1 MAATVI
7 DALLVTLGLD
17 TSDFRKGQKDVSD
30 DLKKQREDAKKT
42 AKEMAEQGKKA
53 ASFFSSI
60 KTELLALT
68 GVTVT
73 AGGLMS
79 LVKNT
84 TSSLMDLSIQSK
96 ALGMT
101 ARELDGFGKAAESA
115 GSSFERITAAL
126 QGFQAAKQ
134 GSLFGDTSSPIFSG
148 MRMLTALTGDTFDVY
163 SKDAKSLARSY
174 LESLRKVKDPNI
186 RRQIGAMGGFDDA
199 TIQRNQEGRF
209 LPDVDRL
216 TKSSGITD
224 ASVKGAKEF
233 TEAWVVLNQNL
244 ETTKNQFYT
253 FLIPYVREFN
263 GVLLQ
268 LSNWMKSH
276 PDEMRQKVESFFGAI
291 ESGAKVADNAARS
304 VGGWENAIKLLV
316 ATWVMGIT
324 KAFTGLFALTPPAW
338 FVAASAVGVGAYQN
352 ISNAATKA
360 DHTDSLWES
369 IKQRWSAG
377 GWYNNQQNI
386 QALSP
391 EQRKKD
397 QDERSFWEST
407 KNLLSQ
413 AVNALISPAG
423 AASMQPNIVGGYQ
436 PNVPLNALPEQRRQQ
451 QDERDYWESTK
462 NLLSKI
468 ADALISP
475 AGAATMQ
482 PDTSGYQPNVPLNAQ
497 AARLG
502 AKGKAFLQA
511 MAGEFG
517 ALEGKYGLP
526 AGLLSSVAAT
536 ESGGDPFAV
545 SPKGAKGP
553 FQFMDGTAR
562 DMGLKGMDVYDPHK
576 SADAAA
582 RYLRYLLDATG
593 GDLEKTLAS
602 YNWGL
607 GNVQK
612 KGMDNLP
619 SETRNYVP
627 KVMAGMRPGAG
638 MAVDRAMPGQAGGVY
653 NFYGTKITT
662 QAQNVEQLTS
672 DIKKHGDNRVMLMA
686 GYSGQ

>member
-53 ASFFSSI
+53 AAFFGSI

-68 GVTVT
+68 GVAVT
-73 AGGLMS
+73 AGGLIS
-79 LVKNT
+79 FVKST
-84 TSSLMDLSIQSK
+84 TSGLMDLSIQSK
-96 ALGMT
+96 ALGLS
-101 ARELDGFGKAAESA
+101 ARELDGWSKSAEAA
-115 GSSFERITAAL
+115 GSSAEKISASL
-126 QGFQAAKQ
+126 QGFQGAIQ
-134 GSLFGDTSSPIFSG
+134 GARVGDYSSSIFGG
-148 MRMLTALTGDTFDVY
+148 LAQLNALTGQNFDVWGQ
-163 SKDAKSLARSY
+163 DASSLAKTS
-174 LESLRKVKDPNI
+174 LDALRKISDPNL
-186 RRQIGAMGGFDDA
+186 RRQVGLSLGFDDA
-199 TIQRNQEGRF
+199 TLQRNQEGKF

-224 ASVKGAKEF
+224 VSTKGAKEF
-233 TEAWVVLNQNL
+233 TAAWAELNQSL

-253 FLIPYVREFN
+253 FLIPYVRDFN
-263 GVLLQ
+263 VVLRD

-276 PDEMRQKVESFFGAI
+276 PEEMKQKVDAFFGAI
-291 ESGAKVADNAARS
+291 ESGAKMADKAAQA
-304 VGGWENAIKLLV
+304 VGGWENAIKIIIGASVGGKLLFFLANLSKALLV
-316 ATWVMGIT
+316 LTGIT
-324 KAFTGLFALTPPAW
+324 LPGWL
-338 FVAASAVGVGAYQN
+338 VAASAVGVGAYQN
-352 ISNAATKA
+352 ISNAATKE

-377 GWYNNQQNI
+377 GWYNNQQNM
-386 QALSP
+386 QAVSP

-423 AASMQPNIVGGYQ
+423 AASMQPNIVG
-436 PNVPLNALPEQRRQQ
+436 
-451 QDERDYWESTK
+451 
-462 NLLSKI
+462 
-468 ADALISP
+468 
-475 AGAATMQ
+475 
-482 PDTSGYQPNVPLNAQ
+482 GYQPNVPLNAQ

-562 DMGLKGMDVYDPHK
+562 DLGLKGMDVYDPHK

-593 GDLEKTLAS
+593 GDLEKALAS

-638 MAVDRAMPGQAGGVY
+638 MAVDRAMPGQSGATY
-653 NFYGTKITT
+653 QFYGTKITT

-672 DIKKHGDNRVMLMA
+672 DIKKHGDNRVMLLA

>member
-17 TSDFRKGQKDVSD
+17 TSQFRKGQQEVSD
-30 DLKKQREDAKKT
+30 DLKKQREDAKNT

-79 LVKNT
+79 FVKST
-84 TSSLMDLSIQSK
+84 TSGLMELSIQAKS
-96 ALGMT
+96 LGMT
-101 ARELDGFGKAAESA
+101 AKELDGVGKAAEAA
-115 GSSFERITAAL
+115 GSSVEKISAAL
-126 QGFQAAKQ
+126 QGFQNAKQ
-134 GSLFGDTSSPIFSG
+134 LAKVGVYDTPVQEAAIRLNSLTHDSFNIRDDSAQT
-148 MRMLTALTGDTFDVY
+148 TFR
-163 SKDAKSLARSY
+163 KI
-174 LESLRKVKDPNI
+174 LESARKVTDPDI
-186 RRQIGAMGGFDDA
+186 RRQILQLVGVDDA
-199 TIQRNQEGRF
+199 INQRNQEGKF

-224 ASVKGAKEF
+224 ASTKGAKEF
-233 TEAWVVLNQNL
+233 TAAWAELGQNLDTVKNQIYVGLIPTIRDLNGLLIEWSSGNAKSSSFFKELKRDINDITGIDLGSWTLSGDLRNLKDNFSMLGKVLNHLGNAL
-244 ETTKNQFYT
+244 NELNNGNFSKAAD
-253 FLIPYVREFN
+253 EFKKAWYGTEDGKPTGN
-263 GVLLQ
+263 DALPGVTSSSQSIYENSTYKKYNDLLNKY
-268 LSNWMKSH
+268 LPEWL
-276 PDEMRQKVESFFGAI
+276 
-291 ESGAKVADNAARS
+291 
-304 VGGWENAIKLLV
+304 GG
-316 ATWVMGIT
+316 
-324 KAFTGLFALTPPAW
+324 TP
-338 FVAASAVGVGAYQN
+338 S
-352 ISNAATKA
+352 
-360 DHTDSLWES
+360 D
-369 IKQRWSAG
+369 
-377 GWYNNQQNI
+377 
-386 QALSP
+386 
-391 EQRKKD
+391 RKKD
-397 QDERSFWEST
+397 QDEKSYWDTT
-407 KNLLSQ
+407 K
-413 AVNALISPAG
+413 
-423 AASMQPNIVGGYQ
+423 
-436 PNVPLNALPEQRRQQ
+436 
-451 QDERDYWESTK
+451 T
-462 NLLSKI
+462 LLSKI
-468 ADALISP
+468 ADAIVTP
-475 AGAATMQ
+475 AGASSLE
-482 PDTSGYQPNVPLNAQ
+482 PSIGGYQPNVPLNAQ

-562 DMGLKGMDVYDPHK
+562 DLGLKGMDVYDPHK

-593 GDLEKTLAS
+593 GDLEKALAS

-638 MAVDRAMPGQAGGVY
+638 MAVDRAMPGQSGATY
-653 NFYGTKITT
+653 QFYGTKITT

-672 DIKKHGDNRVMLMA
+672 DIKKHGDNRVMLLA

>member
-17 TSDFRKGQKDVSD
+17 TSQFRKGQQEVSD
-30 DLKKQREDAKKT
+30 DLKKQREDAKNT

-233 TEAWVVLNQNL
+233 TEAWVLLNQNL

-291 ESGAKVADNAARS
+291 ESGAKAADNAARS
-304 VGGWENAIKLLV
+304 VGGWENAIKLLIGLKV

-338 FVAASAVGVGAYQN
+338 FIAASAVGVGAYQN

-369 IKQRWSAG
+369 IKQRWDAG
-377 GWYNNQQNI
+377 GWYNNQQNM
-386 QALSP
+386 QAVSP

-423 AASMQPNIVGGYQ
+423 AASMQPNIVG
-436 PNVPLNALPEQRRQQ
+436 
-451 QDERDYWESTK
+451 
-462 NLLSKI
+462 
-468 ADALISP
+468 
-475 AGAATMQ
+475 
-482 PDTSGYQPNVPLNAQ
+482 GYQPNVPLNAQ

-536 ESGGDPFAV
+536 ESGGDPYAV

-562 DMGLKGMDVYDPHK
+562 DLGLKGMDVYDPHK

-638 MAVDRAMPGQAGGVY
+638 MAVDRAMPGQAGGIY

-672 DIKKHGDNRVMLMA
+672 DIKKHGDNRVMLLA

>member
-79 LVKNT
+79 LVKST
-84 TSSLMDLSIQSK
+84 TSGLMDLSIQSK
-96 ALGMT
+96 ALGLS
-101 ARELDGFGKAAESA
+101 ARELDGWSKSAEAA
-115 GSSFERITAAL
+115 GSSAEKISASL
-126 QGFQAAKQ
+126 QGFQGAIQ
-134 GSLFGDTSSPIFSG
+134 GARVGDYSSSIFGG
-148 MRMLTALTGDTFDVY
+148 LAQLNALTGQNFDVWGQ
-163 SKDAKSLARSY
+163 DASSLAKTS
-174 LESLRKVKDPNI
+174 LDALRKISDPNL
-186 RRQIGAMGGFDDA
+186 RRQVGLSLGFDDA
-199 TIQRNQEGRF
+199 TLQRNQEGKF

-216 TKSSGITD
+216 TKNSGISD
-224 ASVKGAKEF
+224 ESINGAKEF
-233 TEAWVVLNQNL
+233 NSAWAELNQNL
-244 ETTKNQFYT
+244 DTTKNQFYT

-304 VGGWENAIKLLV
+304 VGGWENAIKLLIGLKV

-386 QALSP
+386 QAVSP

-436 PNVPLNALPEQRRQQ
+436 PNVPLNA
-451 QDERDYWESTK
+451 
-462 NLLSKI
+462 
-468 ADALISP
+468 
-475 AGAATMQ
+475 
-482 PDTSGYQPNVPLNAQ
+482 Q

-502 AKGKAFLQA
+502 AKGRAFLQA

-526 AGLLSSVAAT
+526 AGLLSSVAGT

-562 DMGLKGMDVYDPHK
+562 DLGLKGMDVYDPHK

-593 GDLEKTLAS
+593 GDLEKALAS

-638 MAVDRAMPGQAGGVY
+638 MAVDRSMPGQSGATY
-653 NFYGTKITT
+653 QFYGTKITT

-672 DIKKHGDNRVMLMA
+672 DIKKHGDNRVMLLA

>member
-7 DALLVTLGLD
+7 DALLITLGLD

-84 TSSLMDLSIQSK
+84 TSGLMDLSIQSK
-96 ALGMT
+96 ALGMS
-101 ARELDGFGKAAESA
+101 AKELDGWAKSAEAA
-115 GSSFERITAAL
+115 GSSAEKITNVL
-126 QGFQAAKQ
+126 KGFQDAKQ
-134 GSLFGDTSSPIFSG
+134 GATFGDFTNPLYEVAPIL
-148 MRMLTALTGDTFDVY
+148 RRLTGVEINT
-163 SKDAKSLARSY
+163 SKDDVPTIA
-174 LESLRKVKDPNI
+174 RKVFSALQKVKNPAM
-186 RRQIGAMGGFDDA
+186 RRVLAERVGIDDA
-199 TIQRNQEGRF
+199 TLQRNQEGQF

-224 ASVKGAKEF
+224 ASTKGAKEF
-233 TEAWVVLNQNL
+233 TAAWAELGQNLDTVKNQIYEGLIPTIRDLNGLLKEWSSGNVKSSSFFKELKRDINDITGIDLGSWTLSSDLRNLKDNFSMLGKVLNHLGNAL
-244 ETTKNQFYT
+244 NELN
-253 FLIPYVREFN
+253 N
-263 GVLLQ
+263 G
-268 LSNWMKSH
+268 N
-276 PDEMRQKVESFFGAI
+276 F
-291 ESGAKVADNAARS
+291 
-304 VGGWENAIKLLV
+304 
-316 ATWVMGIT
+316 T
-324 KAFTGLFALTPPAW
+324 KAADEFKKAWYGTEDGKPTGNDALPGVTSNSQSIYENSTYKKYNDLLNKYLPEWLGGTP
-338 FVAASAVGVGAYQN
+338 S
-352 ISNAATKA
+352 
-360 DHTDSLWES
+360 D
-369 IKQRWSAG
+369 
-377 GWYNNQQNI
+377 
-386 QALSP
+386 
-391 EQRKKD
+391 RKKD
-397 QDERSFWEST
+397 QDEKSYWDTT
-407 KNLLSQ
+407 K
-413 AVNALISPAG
+413 
-423 AASMQPNIVGGYQ
+423 
-436 PNVPLNALPEQRRQQ
+436 
-451 QDERDYWESTK
+451 T
-462 NLLSKI
+462 LLSKI
-468 ADALISP
+468 ADAIVTP
-475 AGAATMQ
+475 AGASSLE
-482 PDTSGYQPNVPLNAQ
+482 PSIGGYKPNVPLNAQ

-562 DMGLKGMDVYDPHK
+562 DLGLKGMDVYDPHK

>member
-17 TSDFRKGQKDVSD
+17 TSQFRKGQQEVSD
-30 DLKKQREDAKKT
+30 DLKKQREDAKNT

-304 VGGWENAIKLLV
+304 VGGWENAIKLLIGLKV

-436 PNVPLNALPEQRRQQ
+436 PNVPLNA
-451 QDERDYWESTK
+451 
-462 NLLSKI
+462 
-468 ADALISP
+468 
-475 AGAATMQ
+475 
-482 PDTSGYQPNVPLNAQ
+482 Q

-502 AKGKAFLQA
+502 TKGKAFLQA

-517 ALEGKYGLP
+517 ALEGKYELP

-562 DMGLKGMDVYDPHK
+562 DLGLKGMDVYDPHK

-672 DIKKHGDNRVMLMA
+672 GIKKHGDNRVMLMA

>member
-17 TSDFRKGQKDVSD
+17 TSQFRKGQQEVSD
-30 DLKKQREDAKKT
+30 DLKKQREDAKNT

-73 AGGLMS
+73 AGGLIS
-79 LVKNT
+79 FVKST
-84 TSSLMDLSIQSK
+84 TSGLMDLSIQSK
-96 ALGMT
+96 ALGLS
-101 ARELDGFGKAAESA
+101 ARELDGWSKSAEAA
-115 GSSFERITAAL
+115 GSSAEKISASL
-126 QGFQAAKQ
+126 QGFQGAIQ
-134 GSLFGDTSSPIFSG
+134 GARVGDYSSSIFGG
-148 MRMLTALTGDTFDVY
+148 LAQLNALTGQNFDVWGQ
-163 SKDAKSLARSY
+163 DASSLAKTS
-174 LESLRKVKDPNI
+174 LDALRKISDPNL
-186 RRQIGAMGGFDDA
+186 RRQVGLSLGFDDA
-199 TIQRNQEGRF
+199 TLQRNQEGKF

-224 ASVKGAKEF
+224 ASTKGAKEF
-233 TEAWVVLNQNL
+233 TAAWAELNQSL

-253 FLIPYVREFN
+253 FLIPYVRDFN
-263 GVLLQ
+263 VVLRD

-276 PDEMRQKVESFFGAI
+276 PEEMKQKVDAFFGAI
-291 ESGAKVADNAARS
+291 ESGAKMADKAAQE
-304 VGGWENAIKLLV
+304 VGGWENAIKLLIGLKV

-386 QALSP
+386 QAVSP

-436 PNVPLNALPEQRRQQ
+436 PNVPLNA
-451 QDERDYWESTK
+451 
-462 NLLSKI
+462 
-468 ADALISP
+468 
-475 AGAATMQ
+475 
-482 PDTSGYQPNVPLNAQ
+482 Q

-526 AGLLSSVAAT
+526 AGLLSSVAGT

-562 DMGLKGMDVYDPHK
+562 DLGLKGMDVYDPHK

-593 GDLEKTLAS
+593 GDLEKALAS

-619 SETRNYVP
+619 PETRNYVP

>member
-7 DALLVTLGLD
+7 DALLITLGLD

-53 ASFFSSI
+53 AAFFGSI

-73 AGGLMS
+73 AGGLIS
-79 LVKNT
+79 FVKST
-84 TSSLMDLSIQSK
+84 TSGLMDLSIQSK
-96 ALGMT
+96 ALGLS
-101 ARELDGFGKAAESA
+101 ARELDGWSKSAEAA
-115 GSSFERITAAL
+115 GSSAEKISASL
-126 QGFQAAKQ
+126 QGFQGAIQ
-134 GSLFGDTSSPIFSG
+134 GARVGDYSSSIFGG
-148 MRMLTALTGDTFDVY
+148 LAQLNALTGQNFDVWGQ
-163 SKDAKSLARSY
+163 DASSLAKTS
-174 LESLRKVKDPNI
+174 LDALRKIGDPNL
-186 RRQIGAMGGFDDA
+186 RRQVGLSLGFDDA
-199 TIQRNQEGRF
+199 TLQRNQEGKF

-224 ASVKGAKEF
+224 ASTKGAKEF
-233 TEAWVVLNQNL
+233 TAAWAELGQNLDTVKNQIYVGLIPTIRDLNGLLIEWSSGNAKSSSFFKELKRDINDITGIDLGSWTLSGDLRNLKDNFSMLGKVLNHLGNAL
-244 ETTKNQFYT
+244 NELNNGNFSKAAD
-253 FLIPYVREFN
+253 EFKKAWYGTEDGKPTGN
-263 GVLLQ
+263 DALPGV
-268 LSNWMKSH
+268 
-276 PDEMRQKVESFFGAI
+276 
-291 ESGAKVADNAARS
+291 
-304 VGGWENAIKLLV
+304 
-316 ATWVMGIT
+316 T
-324 KAFTGLFALTPPAW
+324 KA
-338 FVAASAVGVGAYQN
+338 
-352 ISNAATKA
+352 
-360 DHTDSLWES
+360 
-369 IKQRWSAG
+369 AG
-377 GWYNNQQNI
+377 
-386 QALSP
+386 QAL
-391 EQRKKD
+391 KKNGGTLDFKPD
-397 QDERSFWEST
+397 QDSAY
-407 KNLLSQ
+407 LSPQQQ
-413 AVNALISPAG
+413 ATQKMLDAVKF
-423 AASMQPNIVGGYQ
+423 QP
-436 PNVPLNALPEQRRQQ
+436 LPEQRRQQ

-517 ALEGKYGLP
+517 VLEGKYGLP
-526 AGLLSSVAAT
+526 AGLLSSVAGT

-562 DMGLKGMDVYDPHK
+562 DLGLKGMDVYDPHK

-593 GDLEKTLAS
+593 GDLEKALAS

-638 MAVDRAMPGQAGGVY
+638 MAVDRAMPGQSGATY
-653 NFYGTKITT
+653 QFYGTKITT

-672 DIKKHGDNRVMLMA
+672 DIKKHGDNRVMLLA

>member
-7 DALLVTLGLD
+7 DALLITLGLD

-224 ASVKGAKEF
+224 ASTKGAKEF
-233 TEAWVVLNQNL
+233 TAAWAELGQNLDTIKNQIYEGLIPTIRDLNGLLKEWSSGDVKSSSFFKELKRDIDDITGIDLGSWTLSSDLHNLKDNFSMLGRVLNHLGNAL
-244 ETTKNQFYT
+244 NELN
-253 FLIPYVREFN
+253 N
-263 GVLLQ
+263 G
-268 LSNWMKSH
+268 N
-276 PDEMRQKVESFFGAI
+276 FT
-291 ESGAKVADNAARS
+291 NAADEFKKAWYGTEDGKPTGNDALPGVTNNS
-304 VGGWENAIKLLV
+304 QSIYENGTYKKYNDLLNKYLPEWLGG
-316 ATWVMGIT
+316 
-324 KAFTGLFALTPPAW
+324 TP
-338 FVAASAVGVGAYQN
+338 S
-352 ISNAATKA
+352 
-360 DHTDSLWES
+360 D
-369 IKQRWSAG
+369 
-377 GWYNNQQNI
+377 
-386 QALSP
+386 
-391 EQRKKD
+391 RKKD
-397 QDERSFWEST
+397 QDEKSYWDTT
-407 KNLLSQ
+407 KALLSKI
-413 AVNALISPAG
+413 ADAIVTPAG
-423 AASMQPNIVGGYQ
+423 ASSVNPSIGGYQ
-436 PNVPLNALPEQRRQQ
+436 PNVPLNA
-451 QDERDYWESTK
+451 K
-462 NLLSKI
+462 
-468 ADALISP
+468 
-475 AGAATMQ
+475 
-482 PDTSGYQPNVPLNAQ
+482 

-536 ESGGDPFAV
+536 ESGGDPYAV

-562 DMGLKGMDVYDPHK
+562 DLGLKGMDVYDPHK

-593 GDLEKTLAS
+593 GDLEGALMA
-602 YNWGL
+602 YNGGIGKL
-607 GNVQK
+607 QRNG
-612 KGMDNLP
+612 KGGMPLE
-619 SETRNYVP
+619 SRQYAP

-662 QAQNVEQLTS
+662 QAQNVQQLTS

>member
-17 TSDFRKGQKDVSD
+17 TSQFRKGQQEVSD
-30 DLKKQREDAKKT
+30 DLKKQREDAKNT

-79 LVKNT
+79 FVKST
-84 TSSLMDLSIQSK
+84 TSGLMDLSIQSK
-96 ALGMT
+96 ALGLS
-101 ARELDGFGKAAESA
+101 ARELDGWSKSAEAA
-115 GSSFERITAAL
+115 GSSAEKISAAL
-126 QGFQAAKQ
+126 QGFQGAIQ
-134 GSLFGDTSSPIFSG
+134 GARVGDYSSSIFGG
-148 MRMLTALTGDTFDVY
+148 LAQLNALTGQNFDVWGQ
-163 SKDAKSLARSY
+163 DASSLAKTS
-174 LESLRKVKDPNI
+174 LDALRKISDPNL
-186 RRQIGAMGGFDDA
+186 RRQVGLSLGFDDA
-199 TIQRNQEGRF
+199 TLQRNQEGKF

-224 ASVKGAKEF
+224 ASTKGAKEF
-233 TEAWVVLNQNL
+233 TAAWAELNQSL

-253 FLIPYVREFN
+253 FLIPYVRDFN
-263 GVLLQ
+263 VVLRD

-276 PDEMRQKVESFFGAI
+276 PEEMKQKVDAFFGAI
-291 ESGAKVADNAARS
+291 ESGAKMADKAAQA
-304 VGGWENAIKLLV
+304 VGGWENAIKIIIGASVGGKLLFFLTNLSKSILGLARITLPGWLV
-316 ATWVMGIT
+316 AAAGLSAADKVDDLNQKAKESGVDVGTYLVGKMKEKQKENAEAFDKHFDYSPSGI
-324 KAFTGLFALTPPAW
+324 
-338 FVAASAVGVGAYQN
+338 
-352 ISNAATKA
+352 
-360 DHTDSLWES
+360 E
-369 IKQRWSAG
+369 
-377 GWYNNQQNI
+377 
-386 QALSP
+386 LSP
-391 EQRKKD
+391 Q
-397 QDERSFWEST
+397 Q
-407 KNLLSQ
+407 Q
-413 AVNALISPAG
+413 ATQKMLDAVKF
-423 AASMQPNIVGGYQ
+423 QP
-436 PNVPLNALPEQRRQQ
+436 LPEQRRQQ

-526 AGLLSSVAAT
+526 AGLLSSVAGT

-562 DMGLKGMDVYDPHK
+562 DLGLKGMDVYDPHK

-593 GDLEKTLAS
+593 GDLEKALAS

-638 MAVDRAMPGQAGGVY
+638 MAVDRAMPGQSGATY
-653 NFYGTKITT
+653 QFYGTKITT

-672 DIKKHGDNRVMLMA
+672 DIKKHGDNRIMLLA

>member
-7 DALLVTLGLD
+7 DALLITLGLD

-53 ASFFSSI
+53 AAFFGSI

-224 ASVKGAKEF
+224 ASTKGAKEF
-233 TEAWVVLNQNL
+233 TAAWAELGQNLDTVKNQIYEGLIPTIRDLNGLLKEWSSGNVKSSSFFKELKRDINDITGIDLGGWTLSSDLRNLKDNFSMLGKVLNHLGNAL
-244 ETTKNQFYT
+244 NELNNGNFSKAAD
-253 FLIPYVREFN
+253 EFKKAWYGTEDGKPTGN
-263 GVLLQ
+263 DALPGVTSNSQSIYENSTYKKYNDLLNKY
-268 LSNWMKSH
+268 LPEWL
-276 PDEMRQKVESFFGAI
+276 
-291 ESGAKVADNAARS
+291 
-304 VGGWENAIKLLV
+304 GG
-316 ATWVMGIT
+316 
-324 KAFTGLFALTPPAW
+324 TP
-338 FVAASAVGVGAYQN
+338 S
-352 ISNAATKA
+352 
-360 DHTDSLWES
+360 D
-369 IKQRWSAG
+369 
-377 GWYNNQQNI
+377 
-386 QALSP
+386 
-391 EQRKKD
+391 RKKD
-397 QDERSFWEST
+397 QDEKSYWDTT
-407 KNLLSQ
+407 K
-413 AVNALISPAG
+413 
-423 AASMQPNIVGGYQ
+423 
-436 PNVPLNALPEQRRQQ
+436 
-451 QDERDYWESTK
+451 T
-462 NLLSKI
+462 LLSKI
-468 ADALISP
+468 ADAIVTP
-475 AGAATMQ
+475 AGASSLE
-482 PDTSGYQPNVPLNAQ
+482 PSIGGYQPNVPLNAQ

-517 ALEGKYGLP
+517 SLEGKYGLP

-536 ESGGDPFAV
+536 ESGGDPFAE
-545 SPKGAKGP
+545 SKAGAKGL
-553 FQFMDGTAR
+553 FQFMPGTAK
-562 DMGLKGMDVYDPHK
+562 DMGLKGRDVFDPHK

>member
-17 TSDFRKGQKDVSD
+17 TSQFRKGQQEVSD
-30 DLKKQREDAKKT
+30 DLKKQREDAKNT

-224 ASVKGAKEF
+224 ASTKGAKEL
-233 TEAWVVLNQNL
+233 TAAWAELGQNL
-244 ETTKNQFYT
+244 ETVKNQIYVG
-253 FLIPYVREFN
+253 LIPTIRDLN
-263 GVLLQ
+263 GLLIEW
-268 LSNWMKSH
+268 SSGNAKSS
-276 PDEMRQKVESFFGAI
+276 SFFKELKRDINDITGI
-291 ESGAKVADNAARS
+291 DLGSWTLSGDLRNLKDNFSMLGKVLNHLGNALNELNNGNFSKAADEFKKAWYGTEDGKPTGNDALPG
-304 VGGWENAIKLLV
+304 V
-316 ATWVMGIT
+316 T
-324 KAFTGLFALTPPAW
+324 KAA
-338 FVAASAVGVGAYQN
+338 
-352 ISNAATKA
+352 
-360 DHTDSLWES
+360 E
-369 IKQRWSAG
+369 
-377 GWYNNQQNI
+377 
-386 QALSP
+386 QAL
-391 EQRKKD
+391 KKNGGTLDFKPD
-397 QDERSFWEST
+397 QDSAY
-407 KNLLSQ
+407 LSPQQQ
-413 AVNALISPAG
+413 ATQKMLDAVKF
-423 AASMQPNIVGGYQ
+423 QP
-436 PNVPLNALPEQRRQQ
+436 LPEQRRQQ
-451 QDERDYWESTK
+451 QDERNYWESTK

-502 AKGKAFLQA
+502 AKGKAFIQA

-526 AGLLSSVAAT
+526 SGLLSSVAAT
-536 ESGGDPFAV
+536 ESGGDPYAV

-562 DMGLKGMDVYDPHK
+562 DLGLKGMDVYDPHK

-593 GDLEKTLAS
+593 GDLEGALMA
-602 YNWGL
+602 YNGGIGKL
-607 GNVQK
+607 QRNG
-612 KGMDNLP
+612 KGGMPLE
-619 SETRNYVP
+619 SRQYAP

-662 QAQNVEQLTS
+662 QAQNVQQLTS

>member
-17 TSDFRKGQKDVSD
+17 TSQFRKGQQEVSD
-30 DLKKQREDAKKT
+30 DLKKQREDAKNT

-73 AGGLMS
+73 AGGLIS
-79 LVKNT
+79 FVKST
-84 TSSLMDLSIQSK
+84 TSGLMDLSIQSK
-96 ALGMT
+96 ALGLS
-101 ARELDGFGKAAESA
+101 ARELDGWSKSAEAA
-115 GSSFERITAAL
+115 GSSAEKISASL
-126 QGFQAAKQ
+126 QGFQGAIQ
-134 GSLFGDTSSPIFSG
+134 GARVGDYSSSIFGG
-148 MRMLTALTGDTFDVY
+148 LAQLNALTGQNFDVWGQ
-163 SKDAKSLARSY
+163 DASSLAKTS
-174 LESLRKVKDPNI
+174 LDALRKISDPNL
-186 RRQIGAMGGFDDA
+186 RRQVGLSLGFDDA
-199 TIQRNQEGRF
+199 TLQRNQEGKF

-224 ASVKGAKEF
+224 ASTKGAKEF
-233 TEAWVVLNQNL
+233 TAAWAELGQNLDTVKNQIYVGLIPTIRDLNGLLIEWSSGNAKSSSFFKELKRDINDITGIDLGSWTLSGDLRNLKDNFSMLGKVLNHLGNAL
-244 ETTKNQFYT
+244 NELNNGNFSKAAD
-253 FLIPYVREFN
+253 EFKKAWYGTEDGKPTGN
-263 GVLLQ
+263 DALPGV
-268 LSNWMKSH
+268 
-276 PDEMRQKVESFFGAI
+276 
-291 ESGAKVADNAARS
+291 
-304 VGGWENAIKLLV
+304 
-316 ATWVMGIT
+316 T
-324 KAFTGLFALTPPAW
+324 KAA
-338 FVAASAVGVGAYQN
+338 
-352 ISNAATKA
+352 
-360 DHTDSLWES
+360 E
-369 IKQRWSAG
+369 
-377 GWYNNQQNI
+377 
-386 QALSP
+386 QAL
-391 EQRKKD
+391 KKNGGTLDFKPD
-397 QDERSFWEST
+397 QDSAY
-407 KNLLSQ
+407 LSPQQQ
-413 AVNALISPAG
+413 ATQKMLDAVKF
-423 AASMQPNIVGGYQ
+423 QP
-436 PNVPLNALPEQRRQQ
+436 LPEQRRQQ

-475 AGAATMQ
+475 AGAVTMQ
-482 PDTSGYQPNVPLNAQ
+482 PDTSGYQSNVPLNAQ

-526 AGLLSSVAAT
+526 AGLLSSVAGT

-562 DMGLKGMDVYDPHK
+562 DLGLKGMDVYDPHK

-593 GDLEKTLAS
+593 GDLEKALAS

-612 KGMDNLP
+612 KGMDSLP
-619 SETRNYVP
+619 SETRNYIP

-638 MAVDRAMPGQAGGVY
+638 MAVDRAMPGQSGATY
-653 NFYGTKITT
+653 QFYGTKITT

-672 DIKKHGDNRVMLMA
+672 DIKKHGDNRVMLLA

>member
-7 DALLVTLGLD
+7 DALLITLGLD

-84 TSSLMDLSIQSK
+84 TSGLMDLSIQSK
-96 ALGMT
+96 ALGLS
-101 ARELDGFGKAAESA
+101 ARELDGWSKSAEAA
-115 GSSFERITAAL
+115 GSSAEKISASL
-126 QGFQAAKQ
+126 QGFQGAIQ
-134 GSLFGDTSSPIFSG
+134 GARVGDYSSSIFGG
-148 MRMLTALTGDTFDVY
+148 LAQLNALTGQNFDVWGQ
-163 SKDAKSLARSY
+163 DASSLAKTS
-174 LESLRKVKDPNI
+174 LDALRKISDPNL
-186 RRQIGAMGGFDDA
+186 RRQVGLSLGFDDA
-199 TIQRNQEGRF
+199 TLQRNQEGKF

-224 ASVKGAKEF
+224 ASTKGAKEF
-233 TEAWVVLNQNL
+233 TAAWAELNQSL

-253 FLIPYVREFN
+253 FLIPYVRDFN
-263 GVLLQ
+263 VVLRD

-276 PDEMRQKVESFFGAI
+276 PEEMKQKVDAFFGAI
-291 ESGAKVADNAARS
+291 ESGAKMADKAAQA
-304 VGGWENAIKLLV
+304 VGGWENAIKIIIGASVGGKLLFFLANLSKSLLGLARITLPGWLV
-316 ATWVMGIT
+316 AAAGLSAADKVDDLNQKAKESGVDVGTYLVGKMKEKQKENAEAFDKHFDYSPSGI
-324 KAFTGLFALTPPAW
+324 
-338 FVAASAVGVGAYQN
+338 
-352 ISNAATKA
+352 
-360 DHTDSLWES
+360 E
-369 IKQRWSAG
+369 
-377 GWYNNQQNI
+377 
-386 QALSP
+386 LSP
-391 EQRKKD
+391 QQRATQEMLD
-397 QDERSFWEST
+397 
-407 KNLLSQ
+407 
-413 AVNALISPAG
+413 AVKF
-423 AASMQPNIVGGYQ
+423 QP
-436 PNVPLNALPEQRRQQ
+436 LPEQRRQQ

-502 AKGKAFLQA
+502 AKGRAFLQA

-517 ALEGKYGLP
+517 VLEGKYGLP
-526 AGLLSSVAAT
+526 AGLLSSVAGT

-562 DMGLKGMDVYDPHK
+562 DLGLKGMDVYDPHK

-593 GDLEKTLAS
+593 GDLEKALAS

-638 MAVDRAMPGQAGGVY
+638 MAVDRAMPGQSGATY
-653 NFYGTKITT
+653 QFYGTKITT

-672 DIKKHGDNRVMLMA
+672 DIKKHGDNRVMLLA

>member
-7 DALLVTLGLD
+7 DALLITLGLD

-53 ASFFSSI
+53 AAFFGSI

-224 ASVKGAKEF
+224 ASTKGAKEF
-233 TEAWVVLNQNL
+233 TAAWAELGQNLDTVKNQIYEGLIPTIRDLNGLLKEWSSGNVKSSSFFKELKRDINDITGIDLGGWTLSSDLRNLKDNFSMLGKVLNHLGNAL
-244 ETTKNQFYT
+244 NELNNGNFSKAAD
-253 FLIPYVREFN
+253 EFKKAWYGTEDGKPTGN
-263 GVLLQ
+263 DALPGVTSNSQSIYENSTYKKYNDLLNKY
-268 LSNWMKSH
+268 LPEWL
-276 PDEMRQKVESFFGAI
+276 
-291 ESGAKVADNAARS
+291 
-304 VGGWENAIKLLV
+304 GG
-316 ATWVMGIT
+316 
-324 KAFTGLFALTPPAW
+324 TP
-338 FVAASAVGVGAYQN
+338 S
-352 ISNAATKA
+352 
-360 DHTDSLWES
+360 D
-369 IKQRWSAG
+369 
-377 GWYNNQQNI
+377 
-386 QALSP
+386 
-391 EQRKKD
+391 RKKD
-397 QDERSFWEST
+397 QDEKSYWDTT
-407 KNLLSQ
+407 K
-413 AVNALISPAG
+413 
-423 AASMQPNIVGGYQ
+423 
-436 PNVPLNALPEQRRQQ
+436 
-451 QDERDYWESTK
+451 T
-462 NLLSKI
+462 LLSKI
-468 ADALISP
+468 ADAIVTP
-475 AGAATMQ
+475 AGASSLE
-482 PDTSGYQPNVPLNAQ
+482 PSIGGYQPNVPLNAQ

-517 ALEGKYGLP
+517 SLEGKYGLP

-536 ESGGDPFAV
+536 ESGGDPFAE
-545 SPKGAKGP
+545 SKAGAKGL
-553 FQFMDGTAR
+553 FQFMPGTAK
-562 DMGLKGMDVYDPHK
+562 DMGLKGRDVFDPHK
-576 SADAAA
+576 SADAAG
-582 RYLRYLLDATG
+582 RYLRFLLDATG
-593 GDLEKTLAS
+593 GDLEKALAS

>member
-53 ASFFSSI
+53 AAFFGSI

-224 ASVKGAKEF
+224 ASTKGAKEF
-233 TEAWVVLNQNL
+233 TAAWAELEQNLDTVKNQIYVGLIPTIRDLNGLLIEWSSGNAKSSSFFKELKRDINDITGIDLGGWTLSSDLRNLKDNFSMLGKVLNHLGNAL
-244 ETTKNQFYT
+244 NELNNGNFSKAAD
-253 FLIPYVREFN
+253 EFKKAWYGTEDGKPTGN
-263 GVLLQ
+263 DALPGVTSNSQSIYENSTYKKYNDLLNKY
-268 LSNWMKSH
+268 LPEWL
-276 PDEMRQKVESFFGAI
+276 
-291 ESGAKVADNAARS
+291 
-304 VGGWENAIKLLV
+304 GG
-316 ATWVMGIT
+316 
-324 KAFTGLFALTPPAW
+324 TP
-338 FVAASAVGVGAYQN
+338 S
-352 ISNAATKA
+352 
-360 DHTDSLWES
+360 D
-369 IKQRWSAG
+369 
-377 GWYNNQQNI
+377 
-386 QALSP
+386 
-391 EQRKKD
+391 RKKD
-397 QDERSFWEST
+397 QDEKSYWDTT
-407 KNLLSQ
+407 K
-413 AVNALISPAG
+413 
-423 AASMQPNIVGGYQ
+423 
-436 PNVPLNALPEQRRQQ
+436 
-451 QDERDYWESTK
+451 T
-462 NLLSKI
+462 LLSKI
-468 ADALISP
+468 ADAIVTP
-475 AGAATMQ
+475 AGASSLE
-482 PDTSGYQPNVPLNAQ
+482 PSIGGYQPNVPLNAQ

-526 AGLLSSVAAT
+526 SGLLSSVAAT
-536 ESGGDPFAV
+536 ESGGDPYAV

-562 DMGLKGMDVYDPHK
+562 DLGLKGMDVYDPHK

-662 QAQNVEQLTS
+662 QAQNVQQLTS

>member
-53 ASFFSSI
+53 AAFFGSI

-79 LVKNT
+79 FVKST
-84 TSSLMDLSIQSK
+84 TSGLMELSVQAK

-101 ARELDGFGKAAESA
+101 AKELDGVGKAAEAA
-115 GSSFERITAAL
+115 GSSVEKINAAL
-126 QGFQAAKQ
+126 QGFQSAKEQ
-134 GSLFGDTSSPIFSG
+134 
-148 MRMLTALTGDTFDVY
+148 
-163 SKDAKSLARSY
+163 AKSGVYNTPVTEAAIRLNSLTHDSFNVRDDSVQTTFRKI
-174 LESLRKVKDPNI
+174 LESARKVTDPDI
-186 RRQIGAMGGFDDA
+186 RRQILQSVGIDDA
-199 TIQRNQEGRF
+199 VNQRNQEGQF

-224 ASVKGAKEF
+224 ASTKGAKEF
-233 TEAWVVLNQNL
+233 TAAWAELGQNL
-244 ETTKNQFYT
+244 DTIKNQIYEG
-253 FLIPYVREFN
+253 LIPTIRDLN
-263 GVLLQ
+263 GLLKEW
-268 LSNWMKSH
+268 SSGNVKSS
-276 PDEMRQKVESFFGAI
+276 SFFKELKSDLKDITGI
-291 ESGAKVADNAARS
+291 DLGDWKLSADLKNLKDNFSMLGRTISYLVNALNEVNNGNFSKAADEFKKAWYGTEDGKPTGNDALPGVTS
-304 VGGWENAIKLLV
+304 NSQSIYENSTYKKYNDLLNKYLPEWLGG
-316 ATWVMGIT
+316 
-324 KAFTGLFALTPPAW
+324 TP
-338 FVAASAVGVGAYQN
+338 S
-352 ISNAATKA
+352 
-360 DHTDSLWES
+360 D
-369 IKQRWSAG
+369 
-377 GWYNNQQNI
+377 
-386 QALSP
+386 
-391 EQRKKD
+391 RKKD
-397 QDERSFWEST
+397 QDEKSYRDTT
-407 KNLLSQ
+407 K
-413 AVNALISPAG
+413 
-423 AASMQPNIVGGYQ
+423 
-436 PNVPLNALPEQRRQQ
+436 
-451 QDERDYWESTK
+451 T
-462 NLLSKI
+462 LLSKI
-468 ADALISP
+468 ADAIVTP
-475 AGAATMQ
+475 AGASSLE
-482 PDTSGYQPNVPLNAQ
+482 PSIGGYQPNVPLNAQ
-497 AARLG
+497 AARPG

-526 AGLLSSVAAT
+526 AGLLSSVAGT

-562 DMGLKGMDVYDPHK
+562 DLGLKGMDVYDPHK

-619 SETRNYVP
+619 LETRNYVP

-638 MAVDRAMPGQAGGVY
+638 MAVDRAMPGQSGATY
-653 NFYGTKITT
+653 QFYGTKITT

-672 DIKKHGDNRVMLMA
+672 DIKKHGDNRVMLLA

>member
-304 VGGWENAIKLLV
+304 VGGWENAIKLLIGLKV

-386 QALSP
+386 QAVSP

-423 AASMQPNIVGGYQ
+423 AASMQPNIVG
-436 PNVPLNALPEQRRQQ
+436 
-451 QDERDYWESTK
+451 
-462 NLLSKI
+462 
-468 ADALISP
+468 
-475 AGAATMQ
+475 
-482 PDTSGYQPNVPLNAQ
+482 GYQPNVPLNAQ

-562 DMGLKGMDVYDPHK
+562 DLGLKGMDVYDPHK

>member
-7 DALLVTLGLD
+7 DALLITLGLD

-224 ASVKGAKEF
+224 ASTKGAKEF
-233 TEAWVVLNQNL
+233 TAAWAELGQNLDTVKNQIYEGLIPTIRDLNGLLKEWSSGNVKSSSFFKELKRDINDITGIDLGGWTLSSDLRNLKDNFSMLGKVLNHLGNAL
-244 ETTKNQFYT
+244 NELNNGNFSKAAD
-253 FLIPYVREFN
+253 EFKKAWYGTEDGKPTGN
-263 GVLLQ
+263 DALPGVTSNSQSIYENSTYKKYNDLLNKY
-268 LSNWMKSH
+268 LPEWL
-276 PDEMRQKVESFFGAI
+276 
-291 ESGAKVADNAARS
+291 
-304 VGGWENAIKLLV
+304 GG
-316 ATWVMGIT
+316 
-324 KAFTGLFALTPPAW
+324 TP
-338 FVAASAVGVGAYQN
+338 S
-352 ISNAATKA
+352 
-360 DHTDSLWES
+360 D
-369 IKQRWSAG
+369 
-377 GWYNNQQNI
+377 
-386 QALSP
+386 
-391 EQRKKD
+391 RKKD
-397 QDERSFWEST
+397 QDEKSYWDTT
-407 KNLLSQ
+407 K
-413 AVNALISPAG
+413 
-423 AASMQPNIVGGYQ
+423 
-436 PNVPLNALPEQRRQQ
+436 
-451 QDERDYWESTK
+451 T
-462 NLLSKI
+462 LLSKI
-468 ADALISP
+468 ADAIVTP
-475 AGAATMQ
+475 AGASSLE
-482 PDTSGYQPNVPLNAQ
+482 PSIGGYQPNVPLNAQ
-497 AARLG
+497 AARPG
-502 AKGKAFLQA
+502 AKGRAFLQA

-536 ESGGDPFAV
+536 ESGGDPFAE
-545 SPKGAKGP
+545 SKAGAKGL
-553 FQFMDGTAR
+553 FQFMPGTAK
-562 DMGLKGMDVYDPHK
+562 DMGLKGRDVFDPHK
-576 SADAAA
+576 SADAAG
-582 RYLRYLLDATG
+582 RYLRFLLDATG

>member
-7 DALLVTLGLD
+7 DALLITLGLD

-96 ALGMT
+96 ALGMS
-101 ARELDGFGKAAESA
+101 AKELDGWAKSAEAA
-115 GSSFERITAAL
+115 GSSAEKITNVL
-126 QGFQAAKQ
+126 KGFQDAKQ
-134 GSLFGDTSSPIFSG
+134 GATFGDFTNPLYEVAPIL
-148 MRMLTALTGDTFDVY
+148 RRLTGVEINT
-163 SKDAKSLARSY
+163 SKDDVPTIA
-174 LESLRKVKDPNI
+174 RKVFSALQKVKNPAM
-186 RRQIGAMGGFDDA
+186 RRVLAERVGIDDA
-199 TIQRNQEGRF
+199 TLQRNQEGQF

-224 ASVKGAKEF
+224 ASTKGAKEF
-233 TEAWVVLNQNL
+233 TAAWAELGQNLDTVKNQIYEGLIPTIRDLNGLLKEWSSGNVKSSSFFKELKRDINDITGIDLGSWTLSSDLRNLKDNFSMLGKVLNHLGNAL
-244 ETTKNQFYT
+244 NELN
-253 FLIPYVREFN
+253 N
-263 GVLLQ
+263 G
-268 LSNWMKSH
+268 N
-276 PDEMRQKVESFFGAI
+276 F
-291 ESGAKVADNAARS
+291 
-304 VGGWENAIKLLV
+304 
-316 ATWVMGIT
+316 T
-324 KAFTGLFALTPPAW
+324 KAADEFKKAWYGTEDGKPTGNDALPGVTSNSQSIYENSTYKKYNDLLNKYLPEWLGGTP
-338 FVAASAVGVGAYQN
+338 S
-352 ISNAATKA
+352 
-360 DHTDSLWES
+360 D
-369 IKQRWSAG
+369 
-377 GWYNNQQNI
+377 
-386 QALSP
+386 
-391 EQRKKD
+391 RKKD
-397 QDERSFWEST
+397 QDEKSYWDTT
-407 KNLLSQ
+407 K
-413 AVNALISPAG
+413 
-423 AASMQPNIVGGYQ
+423 
-436 PNVPLNALPEQRRQQ
+436 
-451 QDERDYWESTK
+451 T
-462 NLLSKI
+462 LLSKI
-468 ADALISP
+468 ADAIVTP
-475 AGAATMQ
+475 AGASSLE
-482 PDTSGYQPNVPLNAQ
+482 PSIGGYQPNVPLNAQ

-517 ALEGKYGLP
+517 VLEGKYGLP

-562 DMGLKGMDVYDPHK
+562 DLGLKGMDVYDPHK

-593 GDLEKTLAS
+593 GDLEKALAS

-607 GNVQK
+607 GNIQK

>member
-7 DALLVTLGLD
+7 DALLITLGLD

-53 ASFFSSI
+53 AAFFGSI

-79 LVKNT
+79 FVKST
-84 TSSLMDLSIQSK
+84 TSGLMELSVQAK

-101 ARELDGFGKAAESA
+101 AKELDGVGKAAEAA
-115 GSSFERITAAL
+115 GSSVEKINAAL
-126 QGFQAAKQ
+126 QGFQSAKEQ
-134 GSLFGDTSSPIFSG
+134 
-148 MRMLTALTGDTFDVY
+148 
-163 SKDAKSLARSY
+163 AKSGVYNTPVTEAAIRLNSLTHDSFNVRDDSVQTTFRKI
-174 LESLRKVKDPNI
+174 LESARKVTDPDI
-186 RRQIGAMGGFDDA
+186 RRQILQSVGIDDA
-199 TIQRNQEGRF
+199 VNQRNQEGQF

-224 ASVKGAKEF
+224 ASTKGAKEF
-233 TEAWVVLNQNL
+233 TAAWAELNQSL

-253 FLIPYVREFN
+253 FLIPYVRDFN
-263 GVLLQ
+263 VVLRD

-276 PDEMRQKVESFFGAI
+276 PEEMKQKVDAFFGAI
-291 ESGAKVADNAARS
+291 ESGAKMADKAAQA
-304 VGGWENAIKLLV
+304 VGGWENAIKIIIGASVGGKLLFFLTNLSKSLLGLARITLPGWLV
-316 ATWVMGIT
+316 AAAGLSAADKVDDLNQKAKESGVDVGTYLVGKMKEKQKENAEAFDKHFDYSPSGI
-324 KAFTGLFALTPPAW
+324 
-338 FVAASAVGVGAYQN
+338 
-352 ISNAATKA
+352 
-360 DHTDSLWES
+360 E
-369 IKQRWSAG
+369 
-377 GWYNNQQNI
+377 
-386 QALSP
+386 LSP
-391 EQRKKD
+391 QQRATQEMLD
-397 QDERSFWEST
+397 
-407 KNLLSQ
+407 
-413 AVNALISPAG
+413 AVKF
-423 AASMQPNIVGGYQ
+423 QP
-436 PNVPLNALPEQRRQQ
+436 LPEQRRQQ

-482 PDTSGYQPNVPLNAQ
+482 PDTSGYQPNVPLNAK

-562 DMGLKGMDVYDPHK
+562 DLGLKGMDVYDPHK

-593 GDLEKTLAS
+593 GDLEKALAS

-619 SETRNYVP
+619 PETRNYVP

-638 MAVDRAMPGQAGGVY
+638 MAVDRAMPGQSGATY
-653 NFYGTKITT
+653 QFYGTKITT

-672 DIKKHGDNRVMLMA
+672 DIKKHGDNRVMLLA

>member
-17 TSDFRKGQKDVSD
+17 TSQFRKGQQEVSD
-30 DLKKQREDAKKT
+30 DLKKQREDAKNT

-79 LVKNT
+79 FVKST
-84 TSSLMDLSIQSK
+84 TSGLMDLSIQSK
-96 ALGMT
+96 ALGLS
-101 ARELDGFGKAAESA
+101 ARELDGWSKSAEAA
-115 GSSFERITAAL
+115 GSSAEKISASL
-126 QGFQAAKQ
+126 QGFQGAIQ
-134 GSLFGDTSSPIFSG
+134 GARVGDYSSSIFGG
-148 MRMLTALTGDTFDVY
+148 LAQLNALTSQNFDVWGQ
-163 SKDAKSLARSY
+163 DASSLAKTS
-174 LESLRKVKDPNI
+174 LDALRKISDPNL
-186 RRQIGAMGGFDDA
+186 RRQVGLSLGFDDA
-199 TIQRNQEGRF
+199 TLQRNQEGKF

-224 ASVKGAKEF
+224 ASTKGAKEF
-233 TEAWVVLNQNL
+233 TAAWAELGQNLDTVKNQIYVGLIPTIRDLNGLLIEWSSGNAKSSSFFKELKRDINDITGIDLGSWTLSSDLRNLKDNFSMLGKVLNHLGNAL
-244 ETTKNQFYT
+244 NELNNGNFSKAAD
-253 FLIPYVREFN
+253 EFKKAWYGTEDGKPTGN
-263 GVLLQ
+263 DALPGV
-268 LSNWMKSH
+268 
-276 PDEMRQKVESFFGAI
+276 
-291 ESGAKVADNAARS
+291 
-304 VGGWENAIKLLV
+304 
-316 ATWVMGIT
+316 T
-324 KAFTGLFALTPPAW
+324 KAA
-338 FVAASAVGVGAYQN
+338 
-352 ISNAATKA
+352 
-360 DHTDSLWES
+360 E
-369 IKQRWSAG
+369 
-377 GWYNNQQNI
+377 
-386 QALSP
+386 QAL
-391 EQRKKD
+391 KKNGGTLDFKPD
-397 QDERSFWEST
+397 QDSAY
-407 KNLLSQ
+407 LSPQQQ
-413 AVNALISPAG
+413 ATQKMLDAVKF
-423 AASMQPNIVGGYQ
+423 QP
-436 PNVPLNALPEQRRQQ
+436 LPEQRRQQ

-502 AKGKAFLQA
+502 AKGRAFLQA

-526 AGLLSSVAAT
+526 AGLLSSLSAA
-536 ESGGDPFAV
+536 ESGGDPYAV

-562 DMGLKGMDVYDPHK
+562 DLGLKGMDVYDPHK

-638 MAVDRAMPGQAGGVY
+638 MAVDRAMPGQSGATY
-653 NFYGTKITT
+653 QFYGTKITT

-672 DIKKHGDNRVMLMA
+672 DIKKHGDNRVMLLA

>member
-17 TSDFRKGQKDVSD
+17 TSQFRKGQQEVSD
-30 DLKKQREDAKKT
+30 DLKKQREDAKNT

-73 AGGLMS
+73 AGGLIS
-79 LVKNT
+79 FVKST
-84 TSSLMDLSIQSK
+84 TSGLMDLSIQSK
-96 ALGMT
+96 ALGLS
-101 ARELDGFGKAAESA
+101 ARELDGWSKSAEAA
-115 GSSFERITAAL
+115 GSSAEKISASL
-126 QGFQAAKQ
+126 QGFQGAIQ
-134 GSLFGDTSSPIFSG
+134 GARVGDYSSSIFGG
-148 MRMLTALTGDTFDVY
+148 LAQLNALTGQNFDVWGQ
-163 SKDAKSLARSY
+163 DASSLAKTS
-174 LESLRKVKDPNI
+174 LDALRKISDPNL
-186 RRQIGAMGGFDDA
+186 RRQVGLSLGFDDA
-199 TIQRNQEGRF
+199 TLQRNQEGKF

-224 ASVKGAKEF
+224 ASTKGAKEF
-233 TEAWVVLNQNL
+233 TAAWAELGQNLDTVKNQIYVGLIPTIRDLNGLLIEWSSGNAKSSSFFKELKRDINDITGIDLGSWTLSGDLRNLKDNFSMLGKVLNHLGNAL
-244 ETTKNQFYT
+244 NELNNGNFSKAADEFKKAWYGTEDGKPTGNDALPGVT
-253 FLIPYVREFN
+253 REA
-263 GVLLQ
+263 
-268 LSNWMKSH
+268 
-276 PDEMRQKVESFFGAI
+276 E
-291 ESGAKVADNAARS
+291 
-304 VGGWENAIKLLV
+304 
-316 ATWVMGIT
+316 
-324 KAFTGLFALTPPAW
+324 
-338 FVAASAVGVGAYQN
+338 
-352 ISNAATKA
+352 
-360 DHTDSLWES
+360 
-369 IKQRWSAG
+369 
-377 GWYNNQQNI
+377 
-386 QALSP
+386 QAL
-391 EQRKKD
+391 KKNGGTLDFKPD
-397 QDERSFWEST
+397 QDSAY
-407 KNLLSQ
+407 LSPQQQ
-413 AVNALISPAG
+413 ATQKMLDAVKF
-423 AASMQPNIVGGYQ
+423 QP
-436 PNVPLNALPEQRRQQ
+436 LPEQRRQQ

-517 ALEGKYGLP
+517 ALEGKYDLP
-526 AGLLSSVAAT
+526 AGLLSSVSAT
-536 ESGGDPFAV
+536 ESGGDPYAV

-562 DMGLKGMDVYDPHK
+562 DLGLKGMDVYDPHK

-612 KGMDNLP
+612 KGMDNMP
-619 SETRNYVP
+619 AETRNYVP

-672 DIKKHGDNRVMLMA
+672 DIKKHGDNRVMLLA

>member
-7 DALLVTLGLD
+7 DALLITLGLD

-73 AGGLMS
+73 AGGLIS
-79 LVKNT
+79 FVKST
-84 TSSLMDLSIQSK
+84 TSGLMDLSIQSK
-96 ALGMT
+96 ALGMS
-101 ARELDGFGKAAESA
+101 AKELDGWAKSAEAA
-115 GSSFERITAAL
+115 GSSAEKISAAL
-126 QGFQAAKQ
+126 QGFQDAKQ
-134 GSLFGDTSSPIFSG
+134 LAKVGVYDTPVQEAAIRLNSLTHDSFNIRDDSAQT
-148 MRMLTALTGDTFDVY
+148 TFRKILD
-163 SKDAKSLARSY
+163 SA
-174 LESLRKVKDPNI
+174 RKVTDPDI
-186 RRQIGAMGGFDDA
+186 RRQILQLVGIDDA
-199 TIQRNQEGRF
+199 INQRNQEGQF

-224 ASVKGAKEF
+224 ASTKGAKEF
-233 TEAWVVLNQNL
+233 TAAWAELGQNL
-244 ETTKNQFYT
+244 DTIKNQIYEG
-253 FLIPYVREFN
+253 LIPTIRDLN
-263 GVLLQ
+263 GLLKEW
-268 LSNWMKSH
+268 SSGNVKSS
-276 PDEMRQKVESFFGAI
+276 SFFKELKSDLKDITGI
-291 ESGAKVADNAARS
+291 DLGDWKLSADLKNLKDNFSMLGRTISYLVNALNEVNNGNFSKAADEFKKAWYGTEDGKPTGNDALPGVTS
-304 VGGWENAIKLLV
+304 NSQSIYENSTYKKYNDLLNKYLPEWLGG
-316 ATWVMGIT
+316 
-324 KAFTGLFALTPPAW
+324 TP
-338 FVAASAVGVGAYQN
+338 S
-352 ISNAATKA
+352 
-360 DHTDSLWES
+360 D
-369 IKQRWSAG
+369 
-377 GWYNNQQNI
+377 
-386 QALSP
+386 
-391 EQRKKD
+391 RKKD
-397 QDERSFWEST
+397 QDEKSYWDTT
-407 KNLLSQ
+407 K
-413 AVNALISPAG
+413 
-423 AASMQPNIVGGYQ
+423 
-436 PNVPLNALPEQRRQQ
+436 
-451 QDERDYWESTK
+451 T
-462 NLLSKI
+462 LLSKI
-468 ADALISP
+468 ADAIVTP
-475 AGAATMQ
+475 AGASSLE
-482 PDTSGYQPNVPLNAQ
+482 PSIGGYQPNVPLNAQ

-536 ESGGDPFAV
+536 ESGGDPFAE
-545 SPKGAKGP
+545 SKAGAKGL
-553 FQFMDGTAR
+553 FQFMPGTAK
-562 DMGLKGMDVYDPHK
+562 DMGLKGRDVYDPHK
-576 SADAAA
+576 SAEAAA
-582 RYLRYLLDATG
+582 KYLRWLMDATG

-672 DIKKHGDNRVMLMA
+672 DIKKHGDNRVMLLA

>member
-17 TSDFRKGQKDVSD
+17 TSQFRKGQQEVSD
-30 DLKKQREDAKKT
+30 DLKKQREDAKNT

-79 LVKNT
+79 FVKNT

-224 ASVKGAKEF
+224 ASTKGAKEF
-233 TEAWVVLNQNL
+233 TAAWAELGQNLDTVKNQIYEGLIPTIRDLNGLLKEWSSGNVKSSSFFKELKRDINDITGIDLGSWTLSSDLRNLKDNFSMLGKVLNHLGNALNELNNGNFSKAADEFKKAWYGTENGKPAENDALPGVTSNSQSIYEN
-244 ETTKNQFYT
+244 TTYKKYND
-253 FLIPYVREFN
+253 
-263 GVLLQ
+263 LLNKY
-268 LSNWMKSH
+268 LPEWL
-276 PDEMRQKVESFFGAI
+276 
-291 ESGAKVADNAARS
+291 
-304 VGGWENAIKLLV
+304 GG
-316 ATWVMGIT
+316 
-324 KAFTGLFALTPPAW
+324 TP
-338 FVAASAVGVGAYQN
+338 S
-352 ISNAATKA
+352 
-360 DHTDSLWES
+360 D
-369 IKQRWSAG
+369 
-377 GWYNNQQNI
+377 
-386 QALSP
+386 
-391 EQRKKD
+391 RKKD
-397 QDERSFWEST
+397 QDEKSYWDTT
-407 KNLLSQ
+407 K
-413 AVNALISPAG
+413 
-423 AASMQPNIVGGYQ
+423 
-436 PNVPLNALPEQRRQQ
+436 
-451 QDERDYWESTK
+451 T
-462 NLLSKI
+462 LLSKI
-468 ADALISP
+468 ADAIVTP
-475 AGAATMQ
+475 AGASSLE
-482 PDTSGYQPNVPLNAQ
+482 PSIGGYQPNVPLNAQ

-517 ALEGKYGLP
+517 SLEGKYGLP

-536 ESGGDPFAV
+536 ESGGDQFAE
-545 SPKGAKGP
+545 SKAGAKGL
-553 FQFMDGTAR
+553 FQFMPGTAK
-562 DMGLKGMDVYDPHK
+562 DMGLKGRDVFDPHK

-582 RYLRYLLDATG
+582 RYLRYLLEATG

>member
-7 DALLVTLGLD
+7 DALLITLGLD

-53 ASFFSSI
+53 AAFFGSI

-73 AGGLMS
+73 AGGLRS

-224 ASVKGAKEF
+224 ASTKGAKEF
-233 TEAWVVLNQNL
+233 TAAWAELGQNLDTVKNQIYEGLIPTIRDLNGLLKEWSSGNVKSSSFFKELKRDINDITGIDLGGWTLSSDLRNLKDNFSMLGKVLNHLGNAL
-244 ETTKNQFYT
+244 NELNNGNFSKAAD
-253 FLIPYVREFN
+253 EFKKAWYGTEDGKPTGN
-263 GVLLQ
+263 DALPGVTSNSQSIYENSTYKKYNDLLNKY
-268 LSNWMKSH
+268 LPEWL
-276 PDEMRQKVESFFGAI
+276 
-291 ESGAKVADNAARS
+291 
-304 VGGWENAIKLLV
+304 GG
-316 ATWVMGIT
+316 
-324 KAFTGLFALTPPAW
+324 TP
-338 FVAASAVGVGAYQN
+338 S
-352 ISNAATKA
+352 
-360 DHTDSLWES
+360 D
-369 IKQRWSAG
+369 
-377 GWYNNQQNI
+377 
-386 QALSP
+386 
-391 EQRKKD
+391 RKKD
-397 QDERSFWEST
+397 QDEKSYWDTT
-407 KNLLSQ
+407 K
-413 AVNALISPAG
+413 
-423 AASMQPNIVGGYQ
+423 
-436 PNVPLNALPEQRRQQ
+436 
-451 QDERDYWESTK
+451 T
-462 NLLSKI
+462 LLSKI
-468 ADALISP
+468 ADAIVTP
-475 AGAATMQ
+475 AGASSLE
-482 PDTSGYQPNVPLNAQ
+482 PSIGGYQPNVPLNAQ

-517 ALEGKYGLP
+517 SLEGKYGLP

-536 ESGGDPFAV
+536 ESGGDPFAE
-545 SPKGAKGP
+545 SKAGAKGL
-553 FQFMDGTAR
+553 FQFMPGTAK
-562 DMGLKGMDVYDPHK
+562 DMGLKGRDVFDPHK

>member
-7 DALLVTLGLD
+7 DALLITLGLD

-53 ASFFSSI
+53 AAFFSSI

-79 LVKNT
+79 FVKST
-84 TSSLMDLSIQSK
+84 TSGLMELSVQAK

-101 ARELDGFGKAAESA
+101 AKELDGVGKAAEAA
-115 GSSFERITAAL
+115 GSSVEKINAAL
-126 QGFQAAKQ
+126 QGFQSAKEQ
-134 GSLFGDTSSPIFSG
+134 
-148 MRMLTALTGDTFDVY
+148 
-163 SKDAKSLARSY
+163 AKSGVYNTPVTEAAIRLNSLTHDSFNVRDDSVQTTFRKI
-174 LESLRKVKDPNI
+174 LESARKVTDPDI
-186 RRQIGAMGGFDDA
+186 RRQILQSVGIDDA
-199 TIQRNQEGRF
+199 VNQRNQEGQF

-224 ASVKGAKEF
+224 ASTKGAKEF
-233 TEAWVVLNQNL
+233 TAAWAELGQNL
-244 ETTKNQFYT
+244 DTIKNQIYEG
-253 FLIPYVREFN
+253 LIPTIRDLN
-263 GVLLQ
+263 GLLKEW
-268 LSNWMKSH
+268 SSGNVKSS
-276 PDEMRQKVESFFGAI
+276 SFFKELKSDLKDITGI
-291 ESGAKVADNAARS
+291 DLGDWKLSADLKNLKDNFSMLGRTISYLVNALNEVNNGNFSKAADEFKKAWYGTEDGKPTGNDALPGVTS
-304 VGGWENAIKLLV
+304 NSQSIYENSTYKKYNDLLNKYLPEWLGG
-316 ATWVMGIT
+316 
-324 KAFTGLFALTPPAW
+324 TP
-338 FVAASAVGVGAYQN
+338 S
-352 ISNAATKA
+352 
-360 DHTDSLWES
+360 D
-369 IKQRWSAG
+369 
-377 GWYNNQQNI
+377 
-386 QALSP
+386 
-391 EQRKKD
+391 RKKD
-397 QDERSFWEST
+397 QDEKSYWDTT
-407 KNLLSQ
+407 KTLLSKI
-413 AVNALISPAG
+413 ADAIVTPAG
-423 AASMQPNIVGGYQ
+423 ASSLEPSIGGYQ
-436 PNVPLNALPEQRRQQ
+436 PNVPLNA
-451 QDERDYWESTK
+451 K
-462 NLLSKI
+462 
-468 ADALISP
+468 
-475 AGAATMQ
+475 
-482 PDTSGYQPNVPLNAQ
+482 

-562 DMGLKGMDVYDPHK
+562 DLGLKGMDVYDPHK

>member
-7 DALLVTLGLD
+7 DALLITLGLD

-53 ASFFSSI
+53 AAFFGSI

-79 LVKNT
+79 FVKST
-84 TSSLMDLSIQSK
+84 TSGLMDLSIQSK
-96 ALGMT
+96 ALGMS
-101 ARELDGFGKAAESA
+101 AKELDGWAKSAEAA
-115 GSSFERITAAL
+115 GSSAEKISAAL
-126 QGFQAAKQ
+126 QGFQDAKQ
-134 GSLFGDTSSPIFSG
+134 LAKVGVYDTPVQEAAIRLNSLTHDSFNIRDDSAQT
-148 MRMLTALTGDTFDVY
+148 TFRKILD
-163 SKDAKSLARSY
+163 SA
-174 LESLRKVKDPNI
+174 RKVTDPDI
-186 RRQIGAMGGFDDA
+186 RRQILQLVGIDDA
-199 TIQRNQEGRF
+199 INQRNQEGQF

-224 ASVKGAKEF
+224 ASTKGAKEF
-233 TEAWVVLNQNL
+233 TAAWAELNQSL

-253 FLIPYVREFN
+253 FLIPYVRDFN
-263 GVLLQ
+263 VVLRD

-276 PDEMRQKVESFFGAI
+276 PEEMKQKVDAFFGAI
-291 ESGAKVADNAARS
+291 ESGAKMADKAAQA
-304 VGGWENAIKLLV
+304 VGGWENAIKLLIALKV

-324 KAFTGLFALTPPAW
+324 KVFTGLFALTPPAW

-386 QALSP
+386 QAVSP

-436 PNVPLNALPEQRRQQ
+436 PNVPLNA
-451 QDERDYWESTK
+451 QD
-462 NLLSKI
+462 
-468 ADALISP
+468 
-475 AGAATMQ
+475 
-482 PDTSGYQPNVPLNAQ
+482 
-497 AARLG
+497 ARLG

-526 AGLLSSVAAT
+526 AGLLSSLSAA
-536 ESGGDPFAV
+536 ESGGDPYAV

-562 DMGLKGMDVYDPHK
+562 DLGLKGMDVYDPHK

-638 MAVDRAMPGQAGGVY
+638 MAVDRAMPGKSGATYQ
-653 NFYGTKITT
+653 FYGTKITT

-672 DIKKHGDNRVMLMA
+672 DIKKHGDNRVMLLA

>member
-17 TSDFRKGQKDVSD
+17 TSQFRKGQQEVSD
-30 DLKKQREDAKKT
+30 DLKKQREDAKNT

-79 LVKNT
+79 FVKNT

-233 TEAWVVLNQNL
+233 TEAWVLLNQNL

-291 ESGAKVADNAARS
+291 ESGAKAADNAARS
-304 VGGWENAIKLLV
+304 VGGWENAIKLLIGLKV

-338 FVAASAVGVGAYQN
+338 FIAASAVGVGAYQN

-369 IKQRWSAG
+369 IKQRWDAG
-377 GWYNNQQNI
+377 GWYNNQQNM
-386 QALSP
+386 QAVSP

-423 AASMQPNIVGGYQ
+423 AASMQPNIVG
-436 PNVPLNALPEQRRQQ
+436 
-451 QDERDYWESTK
+451 
-462 NLLSKI
+462 
-468 ADALISP
+468 
-475 AGAATMQ
+475 
-482 PDTSGYQPNVPLNAQ
+482 GYQPNVPLNAQ

-536 ESGGDPFAV
+536 ESGGDPFAE
-545 SPKGAKGP
+545 SKAGAKGL
-553 FQFMDGTAR
+553 FQFMPGTAK
-562 DMGLKGMDVYDPHK
+562 DMGLKGRDVYDPHK
-576 SADAAA
+576 SAEAAA
-582 RYLRYLLDATG
+582 KYLRWLMDATG

-638 MAVDRAMPGQAGGVY
+638 MAVDRAMPGQSGATY
-653 NFYGTKITT
+653 QFYGTKITT

-672 DIKKHGDNRVMLMA
+672 DIKKHGDNRVMLLA

>member
-1 MAATVI
+1 
-7 DALLVTLGLD
+7 
-17 TSDFRKGQKDVSD
+17 SDFRKGQKDVSD

-224 ASVKGAKEF
+224 ASTKGAKEF
-233 TEAWVVLNQNL
+233 TAAWAELGQNL
-244 ETTKNQFYT
+244 DTIKNQIYEG
-253 FLIPYVREFN
+253 LIPTIRDLN
-263 GVLLQ
+263 GLLKEW
-268 LSNWMKSH
+268 SSGNVKSS
-276 PDEMRQKVESFFGAI
+276 SFFK
-291 ESGAKVADNAARS
+291 E
-304 VGGWENAIKLLV
+304 L
-316 ATWVMGIT
+316 
-324 KAFTGLFALTPPAW
+324 
-338 FVAASAVGVGAYQN
+338 
-352 ISNAATKA
+352 
-360 DHTDSLWES
+360 
-369 IKQRWSAG
+369 
-377 GWYNNQQNI
+377 
-386 QALSP
+386 
-391 EQRKKD
+391 KKD
-397 QDERSFWEST
+397 INDITGIDLGDWKLSDDL
-407 KNLLSQ
+407 KNLKDNFSMLGRTISYL
-413 AVNALISPAG
+413 VNALNEVNNGNFSK
-423 AASMQPNIVGGYQ
+423 AADELKKAWYGTEDGKPTGND
-436 PNVPLNALPEQRRQQ
+436 ALPGVTDNAKSTYEDSTYKKYNDILNKYLPEWLGGAPSSKKRE
-451 QDERDYWESTK
+451 QDEKSYWDTTK
-462 NLLSKI
+462 GLLSKI
-468 ADALISP
+468 ADAIVTP
-475 AGAATMQ
+475 AGAASME
-482 PDTSGYQPNVPLNAQ
+482 PNVDGYQPNVPLNAQ
-497 AARLG
+497 AAKLG
-502 AKGKAFLQA
+502 EKGRAFLQA
-511 MAGEFG
+511 MTGEFG
-517 ALEGKYGLP
+517 ELEGKYGLP

-536 ESGGDPFAV
+536 ESGGDPYAE
-545 SPKGAKGP
+545 SKAGAKGL
-553 FQFMDGTAR
+553 FQFMPGTAK
-562 DMGLKGMDVYDPHK
+562 DMGLKGRDVYDPHK
-576 SADAAA
+576 SAEAAA
-582 RYLRYLLDATG
+582 KYLRWLMDATG

-638 MAVDRAMPGQAGGVY
+638 MAVDREMPGQAGGVY

-662 QAQNVEQLTS
+662 QAQNVQQLTS
-672 DIKKHGDNRVMLMA
+672 DIKKH
-686 GYSGQ
+686 

>member
-53 ASFFSSI
+53 AAFFSSI

-73 AGGLMS
+73 AGGLIS
-79 LVKNT
+79 FVKST
-84 TSSLMDLSIQSK
+84 TSGLMDLSIQSK
-96 ALGMT
+96 ALGLS
-101 ARELDGFGKAAESA
+101 ARELDGWSKSAEAA
-115 GSSFERITAAL
+115 GSSAEKISASL
-126 QGFQAAKQ
+126 QGFQGAIQ
-134 GSLFGDTSSPIFSG
+134 GARVGDYSSSIFGG
-148 MRMLTALTGDTFDVY
+148 LAQLNALTGQNFDVWGQ
-163 SKDAKSLARSY
+163 DASSLAKTS
-174 LESLRKVKDPNI
+174 LDALRKISDPNL
-186 RRQIGAMGGFDDA
+186 RRQVGLSLGFDDA
-199 TIQRNQEGRF
+199 TLQRNQEGKF
-209 LPDVDRL
+209 LPDIDRL

-224 ASVKGAKEF
+224 ASTKGAKEF
-233 TEAWVVLNQNL
+233 TAAWAELGQNLDTVKNQIYVGLIPTIRDLNGLLIEWSSGNAKSSSFFKELKRDINDITGIDLGSWTLSGDLRNLKDNFSMLGKVLNHLGNAL
-244 ETTKNQFYT
+244 NELNNGNFSKAAD
-253 FLIPYVREFN
+253 EFKKAWYGTEDGKPTGN
-263 GVLLQ
+263 DALPGV
-268 LSNWMKSH
+268 
-276 PDEMRQKVESFFGAI
+276 
-291 ESGAKVADNAARS
+291 
-304 VGGWENAIKLLV
+304 
-316 ATWVMGIT
+316 T
-324 KAFTGLFALTPPAW
+324 KAA
-338 FVAASAVGVGAYQN
+338 
-352 ISNAATKA
+352 
-360 DHTDSLWES
+360 E
-369 IKQRWSAG
+369 
-377 GWYNNQQNI
+377 
-386 QALSP
+386 QAL
-391 EQRKKD
+391 KKNGGTLDFKPD
-397 QDERSFWEST
+397 QDSAY
-407 KNLLSQ
+407 LSPQQQ
-413 AVNALISPAG
+413 ATQKMLDAVKF
-423 AASMQPNIVGGYQ
+423 QP
-436 PNVPLNALPEQRRQQ
+436 LPEQRRQQ

-502 AKGKAFLQA
+502 AKGRAFLQA

-526 AGLLSSVAAT
+526 AGLLSSVAGT

-562 DMGLKGMDVYDPHK
+562 DLGLKGMDVYDPHK

-593 GDLEKTLAS
+593 GDLEKALAS

-638 MAVDRAMPGQAGGVY
+638 MAVDRAMPGQSGATY
-653 NFYGTKITT
+653 QFYGTKITT
-662 QAQNVEQLTS
+662 KAQNVEQLTS
-672 DIKKHGDNRVMLMA
+672 DIKKHGDNRVMLLA

>member
-7 DALLVTLGLD
+7 DALLITLGLD

-79 LVKNT
+79 FVKST
-84 TSSLMDLSIQSK
+84 TSGLMELSIQAKS
-96 ALGMT
+96 LGMT
-101 ARELDGFGKAAESA
+101 AKELDGVGKAAEAA
-115 GSSFERITAAL
+115 GSSVEKISAAL
-126 QGFQAAKQ
+126 QGFQNAKQ
-134 GSLFGDTSSPIFSG
+134 LAKVGVYDTPVQEAAIRLNSLTHDSFNIRDDSAQT
-148 MRMLTALTGDTFDVY
+148 TFRKILD
-163 SKDAKSLARSY
+163 SA
-174 LESLRKVKDPNI
+174 RKVTDPDI
-186 RRQIGAMGGFDDA
+186 RRQILQLVGIDDA
-199 TIQRNQEGRF
+199 INQRNQEGQF

-224 ASVKGAKEF
+224 ASTKGAKEF
-233 TEAWVVLNQNL
+233 TAAWAELGQNL
-244 ETTKNQFYT
+244 DTVKNQIFEGLIPTIRDLNALLIDWSSGNVKSSSFFKELKKDINDVTGIDLGDWKLSDDLKNLKENFSMLGRTISYLVNALNEVNNGNFSKAGEEFKKAWYGTEDGKPTGNDALPGVTKNAKDTYEDST
-253 FLIPYVREFN
+253 YKKYN
-263 GVLLQ
+263 DLLNNY
-268 LSNWMKSH
+268 LPEWM
-276 PDEMRQKVESFFGAI
+276 
-291 ESGAKVADNAARS
+291 
-304 VGGWENAIKLLV
+304 GG
-316 ATWVMGIT
+316 
-324 KAFTGLFALTPPAW
+324 TP
-338 FVAASAVGVGAYQN
+338 
-352 ISNAATKA
+352 
-360 DHTDSLWES
+360 TD
-369 IKQRWSAG
+369 
-377 GWYNNQQNI
+377 
-386 QALSP
+386 
-391 EQRKKD
+391 RKKD
-397 QDERSFWEST
+397 QDERS
-407 KNLLSQ
+407 
-413 AVNALISPAG
+413 
-423 AASMQPNIVGGYQ
+423 
-436 PNVPLNALPEQRRQQ
+436 
-451 QDERDYWESTK
+451 YWNSTK

-468 ADALISP
+468 ADAIVTP
-475 AGAATMQ
+475 AGASSME
-482 PDTSGYQPNVPLNAQ
+482 PNVGGYQPNIPLNAQ
-497 AARLG
+497 AAKLSE
-502 AKGKAFLQA
+502 KGKAFLQA
-511 MAGEFG
+511 MTGEFG

-526 AGLLSSVAAT
+526 SGLLHSVAAT

-545 SPKGAKGP
+545 SSKGAKGP

-562 DMGLKGMDVYDPHK
+562 DLGLKGMDVYDPHK

-672 DIKKHGDNRVMLMA
+672 DIKKHGDNRVMLLA

>member
-17 TSDFRKGQKDVSD
+17 TSQFRKGQQEVSD
-30 DLKKQREDAKKT
+30 DLKKQREDAKNT

-60 KTELLALT
+60 KTGLLALT

-224 ASVKGAKEF
+224 ASTKGAKEF
-233 TEAWVVLNQNL
+233 TAAWAELGQNLDTVKNQIYEGLIPTIRDLNGLLKEWLSGNVKSSSFFKELKRDINDITGIDLGGWTLSSDLRNLKDNFSMLGKVLNHLGNAL
-244 ETTKNQFYT
+244 NELNNGNFSKAAD
-253 FLIPYVREFN
+253 EFKKAWYGTEDGKPTGN
-263 GVLLQ
+263 DALPGVTSNSQSIYENSTYKKYNDLLNKY
-268 LSNWMKSH
+268 LPEWL
-276 PDEMRQKVESFFGAI
+276 
-291 ESGAKVADNAARS
+291 
-304 VGGWENAIKLLV
+304 GG
-316 ATWVMGIT
+316 
-324 KAFTGLFALTPPAW
+324 TP
-338 FVAASAVGVGAYQN
+338 S
-352 ISNAATKA
+352 
-360 DHTDSLWES
+360 D
-369 IKQRWSAG
+369 
-377 GWYNNQQNI
+377 
-386 QALSP
+386 
-391 EQRKKD
+391 RKKD
-397 QDERSFWEST
+397 QDEKSYWDTT
-407 KNLLSQ
+407 K
-413 AVNALISPAG
+413 
-423 AASMQPNIVGGYQ
+423 
-436 PNVPLNALPEQRRQQ
+436 
-451 QDERDYWESTK
+451 T
-462 NLLSKI
+462 LLSKI
-468 ADALISP
+468 ADAIVTP
-475 AGAATMQ
+475 AGASSLE
-482 PDTSGYQPNVPLNAQ
+482 PSIGGYQPNVPLNAQ

-517 ALEGKYGLP
+517 SLEGKYGLP

-536 ESGGDPFAV
+536 ESGGDPFAE
-545 SPKGAKGP
+545 SKAGAKGL
-553 FQFMDGTAR
+553 FQFMPGTAK
-562 DMGLKGMDVYDPHK
+562 DMGLKGRDVFDPHK
-576 SADAAA
+576 SADAAG
-582 RYLRYLLDATG
+582 RYLRFLLDATG

-662 QAQNVEQLTS
+662 QAQNVQQLTS

>member
-7 DALLVTLGLD
+7 DALLITLGLD

-84 TSSLMDLSIQSK
+84 TSSLMDLSVQAK

-101 ARELDGFGKAAESA
+101 AKELDGVGKAAEAA
-115 GSSFERITAAL
+115 GSSVEKINAAL
-126 QGFQAAKQ
+126 QGFQSAKEQ
-134 GSLFGDTSSPIFSG
+134 
-148 MRMLTALTGDTFDVY
+148 
-163 SKDAKSLARSY
+163 AKSGVYNTPVAEAAIRLNSLTHDSFNVRDDSVQTTFRKI
-174 LESLRKVKDPNI
+174 LESARKVTDPDI
-186 RRQIGAMGGFDDA
+186 RRQILQSVGIDDA
-199 TIQRNQEGRF
+199 VNQRNQEGQF

-224 ASVKGAKEF
+224 ASTKGAKEF
-233 TEAWVVLNQNL
+233 TAAWAELNQNL

-253 FLIPYVREFN
+253 FLIPYVRDFN
-263 GVLLQ
+263 VVLRD

-276 PDEMRQKVESFFGAI
+276 PEEMKQKVDAFFGAI
-291 ESGAKVADNAARS
+291 ESGAKMADKAAQA
-304 VGGWENAIKLLV
+304 VGGWENAIKIIIGASVGGKLLFFLTNLSKSILGLARITLPGWLV
-316 ATWVMGIT
+316 AAAGLSAADKVDDLNQKAKESGVDVGTYLVGKMKEKQKENAEAFDKHFDYSPSGI
-324 KAFTGLFALTPPAW
+324 
-338 FVAASAVGVGAYQN
+338 
-352 ISNAATKA
+352 
-360 DHTDSLWES
+360 E
-369 IKQRWSAG
+369 
-377 GWYNNQQNI
+377 
-386 QALSP
+386 LSP
-391 EQRKKD
+391 QQRATQEMLD
-397 QDERSFWEST
+397 
-407 KNLLSQ
+407 
-413 AVNALISPAG
+413 AVKF
-423 AASMQPNIVGGYQ
+423 QP
-436 PNVPLNALPEQRRQQ
+436 LPEQRRQQ

-502 AKGKAFLQA
+502 AKEKAFLQA

-536 ESGGDPFAV
+536 ESGGDPYAV

-562 DMGLKGMDVYDPHK
+562 DLGLKGMDVYDPHK

-593 GDLEKTLAS
+593 GDLEKALAS

-638 MAVDRAMPGQAGGVY
+638 MAVDRAMPGQSGATY
-653 NFYGTKITT
+653 QFYGTKITT

-672 DIKKHGDNRVMLMA
+672 DIKKHGDNRVMLLA

>member
-17 TSDFRKGQKDVSD
+17 TSQFRKGQQEVSD
-30 DLKKQREDAKKT
+30 DLKKQREDAKNT

-304 VGGWENAIKLLV
+304 VGGWENAIKLLIGLKV

-386 QALSP
+386 QAVSP

-423 AASMQPNIVGGYQ
+423 AASMQPNIVG
-436 PNVPLNALPEQRRQQ
+436 
-451 QDERDYWESTK
+451 
-462 NLLSKI
+462 
-468 ADALISP
+468 
-475 AGAATMQ
+475 
-482 PDTSGYQPNVPLNAQ
+482 GYQPNVPLNAQ

-562 DMGLKGMDVYDPHK
+562 DLGLKGMDVYDPHK

-593 GDLEKTLAS
+593 GDLEKALAS

-612 KGMDNLP
+612 KGMDNMP
-619 SETRNYVP
+619 AETRNYVP